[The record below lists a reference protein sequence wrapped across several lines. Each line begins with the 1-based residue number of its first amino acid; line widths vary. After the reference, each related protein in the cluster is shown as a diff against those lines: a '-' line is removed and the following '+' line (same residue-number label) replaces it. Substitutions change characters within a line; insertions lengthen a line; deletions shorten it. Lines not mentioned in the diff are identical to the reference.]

1 MRAWDESMR
10 TKMWGWE
17 ILSGILF
24 QTILNSFDQM
34 ISLGM
39 GVWDESVGIMTWGK
53 RVSENLIFFVYV
65 VTIALRW

>member
-1 MRAWDESMR
+1 MGAWRWELGDAFVGTGE
-10 TKMWGWE
+10 WGNFFGC
-17 ILSGILF
+17 LLG
-24 QTILNSFDQM
+24 NKFDQM

-39 GVWDESVGIMTWGK
+39 GVWDESVGMMTWGK